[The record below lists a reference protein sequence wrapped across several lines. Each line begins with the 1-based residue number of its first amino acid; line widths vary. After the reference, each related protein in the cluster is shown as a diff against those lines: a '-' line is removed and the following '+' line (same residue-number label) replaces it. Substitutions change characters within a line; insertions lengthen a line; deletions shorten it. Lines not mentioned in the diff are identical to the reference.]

1 MQVPGSGLRK
11 EVRSIELPGNR
22 EQPSAEKPLE
32 EMAEQSSVPLVADFP
47 EGGHRSVAADR
58 DSRRGARRSAGS
70 PRRSSSLVATPPTWA
85 EVAGV
90 TGLLAAATAAEAF
103 PLPIE
108 GVNVGAGTTSLAI
121 VSIVATAV
129 IYGWEAAGIVG
140 FLTMAIVEAG
150 RRRPPTRVV
159 FNTGVYVCSAILAGL
174 AAAPF
179 GSDNLGEIIA
189 ASCLGAAAFYAV
201 DMLFLSAV
209 IARTRR
215 LSWHELLLRYLYST
229 TLPFLV
235 MTSLIITL
243 VVLWNRSPWIS
254 IIVVG
259 PLITVA
265 LHERWLHGALEQLRE
280 FDRLKDEFIAVI
292 SHELRTPLTSVY
304 GAALTLQKREVDD
317 EMRDALLDIVSDEAG
332 RLARLLDR
340 ALSASRLDA
349 NREIF
354 EIQSLDGGEIA
365 SSIVD
370 AARHRLP
377 PGLELELARRS
388 RRPGGPRRPGQAPPD
403 PRQPDGERD
412 QVLARRRP
420 RRGARR
426 GRRPARPLQR
436 EGRGHRHRAGAAAAH
451 LRALPPARPEH
462 DARRRRPRARP
473 LHLARAREAHG
484 RHHLGHVARGS
495 RLDVH
500 VRAAGR
506 RRRCLGKNTQAGD
519 GSVP

>member
-1 MQVPGSGLRK
+1 LSSRGIANSRPHKSRWRQWRRDPPFRWSPLALK
-11 EVRSIELPGNR
+11 ADTVRSLPVVI
-22 EQPSAEKPLE
+22 PVAVL
-32 EMAEQSSVPLVADFP
+32 ALV
-47 EGGHRSVAADR
+47 GIAA
-58 DSRRGARRSAGS
+58 AIT
-70 PRRSSSLVATPPTWA
+70 SLVANPPGWA

-121 VSIVATAV
+121 VSIVATGV

-150 RRRPPTRVV
+150 RRRPPARIV
-159 FNTGVYVCSAILAGL
+159 FNTGVYVCAAILAGL

-179 GSDNLGEIIA
+179 ASDKLGAIIA

-201 DMLFLSAV
+201 DIVFLSAV
-209 IARTRR
+209 VARTRR
-215 LSWHELLLRYLYST
+215 LSWRDLLLRYLYST
-229 TLPFLV
+229 TVPFLV
-235 MTSLIITL
+235 MASLIITL

-259 PLITVA
+259 PMITVA
-265 LHERWLHGALEQLRE
+265 LHERWLHRALERLRE

-304 GAALTLQKREVDD
+304 GAALTLQKRQVDD
-317 EMRDALLDIVSDEAG
+317 DMRDALLDIVSDEAG

-354 EIQSLDGGEIA
+354 EIEPLDAGEIA
-365 SSIVD
+365 RSIVD

-377 PGLELELARRS
+377 PDIQLELVVEPAVPRVLAD
-388 RRPGGPRRPGQAPPD
+388 QD
-403 PRQPDGERD
+403 KLRQILVNLTENAIKYSPDG
-412 QVLARRRP
+412 
-420 RRGARR
+420 
-426 GRRPARPLQR
+426 GRIDVRVADARPNVR
-436 EGRGHRHRAGAAAAH
+436 FSVRDEGIGIAGEQQQHIFERFHRLDPNMTRGVGGLGLGLYISHELVKHMDGRIWVDSSEGAGSTFTFELPATDGAA
-451 LRALPPARPEH
+451 
-462 DARRRRPRARP
+462 
-473 LHLARAREAHG
+473 
-484 RHHLGHVARGS
+484 
-495 RLDVH
+495 
-500 VRAAGR
+500 
-506 RRRCLGKNTQAGD
+506 
-519 GSVP
+519 